1 MMPQKSVLIPWRSVT
16 SVVLLLLVWELAAR
30 AKLTPPLFL
39 PPFSVVAD
47 QLWRSIADGS
57 P

>member
-1 MMPQKSVLIPWRSVT
+1 MMPQKSVLIPWRPVT

-47 QLWRSIADGS
+47 QLWRSIADG
-57 P
+57 